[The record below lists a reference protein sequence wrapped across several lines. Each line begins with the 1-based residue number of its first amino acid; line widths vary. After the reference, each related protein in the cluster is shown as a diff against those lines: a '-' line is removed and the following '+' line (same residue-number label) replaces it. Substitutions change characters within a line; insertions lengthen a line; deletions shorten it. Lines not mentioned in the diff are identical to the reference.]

1 MRIALQ
7 ISGRLRYTDACVAS
21 MKAAI
26 IEPLQPDVFCSFWL
40 PERMETVH
48 RYTDEFTPTLME
60 FEDQNR
66 LTPYMDQLFSFNV
79 WPNLPKMSYKF
90 YRAAMLRR
98 SYEIANRFRYDVI
111 IQARSD
117 NVFME
122 KLDHARCQL
131 SIDEDAILCN
141 NQLYSEN
148 IDPHVDAPR
157 MADNFFLG
165 PTLMM
170 DKSSESF
177 WTMNRE
183 VYKSIAALRF
193 HDVAIAEILQTKAW
207 KALDIKIGSLPG
219 TGAHGNFDY
228 DIDRSET
235 EWK

>member
-1 MRIALQ
+1 
-7 ISGRLRYTDACVAS
+7 
-21 MKAAI
+21 
-26 IEPLQPDVFCSFWL
+26 
-40 PERMETVH
+40 METVH
-48 RYTDEFTPTLME
+48 RYTDEFKPMLME
-60 FEDQNR
+60 FEDQTR
-66 LTPYMDQLFSFNV
+66 LQPYMDQLFSFSV

-122 KLDHARCQL
+122 KLDHNRCQL
-131 SIDEDAILCN
+131 SIDQDAILCN
-141 NQLYSEN
+141 NQVYNAL
-148 IDPHVDAPR
+148 IDNFVDAPR
-157 MADNFFLG
+157 MVDNFFIG

-170 DKSSESF
+170 DKSSEAF

-183 VYKSIAALRF
+183 AYKSIAALQF

-207 KALDIKIGSLPG
+207 KALGIKIGTLPG
-219 TGAHGNFDY
+219 AGAHGNY
-228 DIDRSET
+228 EYEIDRSET